1 MSKGGNMIKVTTK
14 KTETASK
21 TAGSKQVILD
31 LLLPAIQATSAGDDV
46 TALRYDPEKEVVHVD
61 FECQRS
67 GRVINVAMD
76 SGWAMI
82 KDVVKHM
89 DIG

>member
-1 MSKGGNMIKVTTK
+1 MIKVTTK

-46 TALRYDPEKEVVHVD
+46 TALRYDPEKEVVYVD